1 MTGGPCT
8 DAPAAA
14 GSIDARALRVALVA
28 ADEAAA
34 LIRRRAARRFAT
46 RTKADGSFVTSVD
59 TAAERLIVGRLRRAF
74 PKHDVTG
81 EECGASDRGS
91 AHRWFVDPI
100 DGTLAFTLG
109 LPFFGTIL
117 ALCRDTRPV
126 VAVIA
131 LPMLGRKYHAT
142 AGGGAW
148 RGRTRLRLDAA
159 PGRAVRDE
167 LIATGDRYTFA
178 KARALAR
185 YERLV
190 HTHAVV
196 RTIPDCVGHTLT
208 VEGAAGAMV
217 DYHLNYWDFA
227 ATELLVREA
236 GGRFVVTGSRHL
248 RDGRRVHDVIF
259 GRPRVVTWLLRTCFG

>member
-1 MTGGPCT
+1 VAASSARRTDTG
-8 DAPAAA
+8 
-14 GSIDARALRVALVA
+14 ALRVALA
-28 ADEAAA
+28 AAEEAAA
-34 LIRRRAARRFAT
+34 LIRRRAARRFET

-74 PKHDVTG
+74 PDHDVTG
-81 EECGASDRGS
+81 EEFGASDRSS
-91 AHRWFVDPI
+91 AYRWFVDPI

-109 LPFFGTIL
+109 LPFFGSIL
-117 ALCRDTRPV
+117 TLCRNGRPV

-131 LPMLGRKYHAT
+131 LPMLDRTYHAV

-148 RGRTRLRLDAA
+148 RSRTRLRLDAGPA
-159 PGRAVRDE
+159 RPMRDE
-167 LIATGDRYTFA
+167 LIATGDRDTFVR
-178 KARALAR
+178 ARALAK

-190 HTHAVV
+190 RSHALV

-227 ATELLVREA
+227 ATELLIREA
-236 GGRFVVTGSRHL
+236 GGRFVVTGSRRL
-248 RDGRRVHDVIF
+248 RDGRRVHDVVF
-259 GRPRVVTWLLRTCFG
+259 GRRRVVAWLLRTHFG